1 MSTVIPPMTN
11 NTVEEFP
18 DEGLCPCSA
27 LGAGGVTA
35 FDNGLEGLLLS
46 ENLWSKHILHTC
58 HRNIY
63 QEQKNPL
70 K

>member
-11 NTVEEFP
+11 NKVEEFP

-46 ENLWSKHILHTC
+46 ENLWSKHILQHVTG
-58 HRNIY
+58 IFI
-63 QEQKNPL
+63 KN
-70 K
+70 KKIH